1 MSRGLSVVIFIAQE
15 SRQRKAAINPC
26 FQPILGQIPLKLA
39 INLAERV
46 KPEGKIILIP
56 RGTFLPAEW
65 MSSGWKA
72 VEAAEGQDFGS
83 FFRVVSEAIAR
94 RKKTDILFLSPRFP
108 LIKARSL
115 RRLVEN
121 HRLSR
126 AALSYFCL
134 SYNTQEGKKEKKSGA
149 GILSSFPALVI
160 DKEKMT
166 GPDGPDKEK
175 LAFLARFKTA
185 KDLLNSV
192 EAMGWKTTKVILDQE
207 ENFDLGRYE
216 EKAAIVALLRR
227 EKIGE
232 LISRG
237 VVFLDPGSVWVDL
250 KVSIGAGSVISPGVV
265 IEGASR
271 LAREVTVYPFVHIID
286 SRIGQGAK
294 ILSASMIEGSRLEPE
309 VQVGPFAHLRPG
321 TVVKAGARIGNFVE
335 MKKTVFGRGSKAMH
349 LSYLG
354 DSKIGD
360 NVNIG
365 AGTITCN
372 YDGQKKHETIIESG
386 AFIGS
391 GTELVAPVKIGRR
404 AYVGAGST
412 ITRNV
417 SPDSLAV
424 ARARQ
429 VEIPEWARK
438 RRNK

>member
-26 FQPILGQIPLKLA
+26 FQPILGQVPLKLA